1 MKRIC
6 FKYLRIVLLTIP
18 VGLTAQIKPDSVLKF
33 SLTEAQTYALQNNKS
48 ILNANLDVESAKLKV
63 WETTAMGLPQVN
75 IKVPFQYT
83 PTLSPLVSQFSGF
96 SSLNNWMYAADQ
108 ALQNANPANPSFG
121 HIPNPGAPNVI
132 DPNDQKWSLN
142 ADIVVSQLIFSG
154 AYIVGL
160 QSAKVYQSLSKLNQ
174 VKSRQ
179 DVLESVT
186 NSYFNLLIARENKM
200 ILDSTYQNLLKTQN
214 DMLLMNKQGFV
225 EETDVEQ
232 MQITVS
238 NVKSSLDMIT
248 RMEDISEKLLKI
260 QLADFVLENNVTFQ
274 MLAAPV
280 KSQELL
286 LKLRKSEYLP
296 DLAAYYQYEKVFN
309 DKAFTFNPT
318 DVIGVS
324 LNIPIFSSGARMAK
338 VGQAKRE
345 LLKAR
350 NNKQVMAD
358 NIYLDYYS
366 SRSALMTA
374 RDKYQTET
382 TNMDLAKKI
391 YNRSL
396 IKYTNGTISS
406 SELTQAQNQFL
417 TSQSNYY
424 TAIQNLITT
433 KNKLEKL
440 LNKSDLSEK

>member
-1 MKRIC
+1 MKQLVNTIS
-6 FKYLRIVLLTIP
+6 YEQLL
-18 VGLTAQIKPDSVLKF
+18 
-33 SLTEAQTYALQNNKS
+33 
-48 ILNANLDVESAKLKV
+48 
-63 WETTAMGLPQVN
+63 
-75 IKVPFQYT
+75 
-83 PTLSPLVSQFSGF
+83 
-96 SSLNNWMYAADQ
+96 
-108 ALQNANPANPSFG
+108 
-121 HIPNPGAPNVI
+121 
-132 DPNDQKWSLN
+132 
-142 ADIVVSQLIFSG
+142 
-154 AYIVGL
+154 
-160 QSAKVYQSLSKLNQ
+160 
-174 VKSRQ
+174 
-179 DVLESVT
+179 
-186 NSYFNLLIARENKM
+186 
-200 ILDSTYQNLLKTQN
+200 
-214 DMLLMNKQGFV
+214 
-225 EETDVEQ
+225 
-232 MQITVS
+232 
-238 NVKSSLDMIT
+238 
-248 RMEDISEKLLKI
+248 
-260 QLADFVLENNVTFQ
+260 LADFVLENNVTFQ
-274 MLAAPV
+274 MLDAQV